1 MANRVELSR
10 LTSYS
15 VFGKGN
21 AVSIPRLTAYLIL
34 DPGDEDPGT
43 AGQRQ
48 SHVYAQIL
56 RRG

>member
-21 AVSIPRLTAYLIL
+21 AASVSRVTAYLIL
-34 DPGDEDPGT
+34 DPGEEEGGETP
-43 AGQRQ
+43 ARQ
-48 SHVYAQIL
+48 GHVHAQIL
-56 RRG
+56 RRS